1 MLGKAIGI
9 DFGTSSIKIYKNGE
23 GVILHQKSV
32 IAIYK
37 KNHVFAVG
45 DEAFEM
51 YEKAPE
57 NLDVSYPI
65 KNGVIADI
73 GNMQALIDYFFAELN
88 GKKRF
93 KGAEYYI
100 AVPTDITEVEKRAY
114 FDLIANTNCDLNF
127 VSCRHKF
134 LQRCTILF
142 NRRSFD
148 IYMALHTDSGADFCF
163 FPFIYKIDKG
173 KKILYFKISI
183 IVIVK

>member
-1 MLGKAIGI
+1 MNKMLGKAIGI

-73 GNMQALIDYFFAELN
+73 GNMQSMIDYFFTELN
-88 GKKRF
+88 GKK
-93 KGAEYYI
+93 
-100 AVPTDITEVEKRAY
+100 
-114 FDLIANTNCDLNF
+114 DLRGQNIILP
-127 VSCRHKF
+127 SPQIS
-134 LQRCTILF
+134 QR
-142 NRRSFD
+142 
-148 IYMALHTDSGADFCF
+148 
-163 FPFIYKIDKG
+163 
-173 KKILYFKISI
+173 
-183 IVIVK
+183 